1 MQRTCVAL
9 VSGGL
14 DSSLATALMVR
25 QGVAVVAFHAAH
37 AFHPKTDQAA
47 GQDALRQRILALG
60 ARALVVHDVTDE
72 LLQLVRNPRYG
83 HGKRLNPCID
93 CRMLALTHA
102 KAVLEEAGADFAVT
116 GEVVGQRPM
125 SQRRD
130 ALRSVDKHAR
140 AIGLEGLLVRP
151 LSARLLAPTRP
162 ETEGWID
169 RDALCDFAGR
179 GRTPQLALAEELG
192 ITGFDTPAGGCLL
205 TDKSFARRLQD
216 LLDHDPVCGADDI
229 RLLRVGRHYRLAEG
243 TKLVVSRRDVENEEL
258 RGLTRAG
265 DTCFL
270 ARDRPGALV
279 LVRGTCGPETAG
291 LAAGLAVH
299 HSKHRRE
306 GRAAVLRWPGG
317 GHPAQEQEAAVH
329 PSVDPEELADVRVDA
344 DRS

>member
-1 MQRTCVAL
+1 MPRTCVAL

-25 QGVAVVAFHAAH
+25 QGVDVVAFHAIH
-37 AFHPKTDQAA
+37 VFHPKTDHPA
-47 GQDALRQRILALG
+47 GQETLRQRMRALG
-60 ARALVVHDVTDE
+60 VRSFVTHQVTDE
-72 LLQLVRNPRYG
+72 LMQLVKEPRYG
-83 HGKRLNPCID
+83 HGKGLNPCID

-102 KAVLEEAGADFAVT
+102 KAVLDEVSADFVAT

-140 AIGLEGLLVRP
+140 AIGLDGLLVRP
-151 LSARLLAPTRP
+151 LSAKLLAPTLP
-162 ETEGWID
+162 EAEGWID
-169 RDALCDFAGR
+169 RDALCGFAGR
-179 GRTPQLALAEELG
+179 GRTPQLAMAEAFG

-216 LLDHDPVCGADDI
+216 LLDHNPDCRADDI
-229 RLLRVGRHYRLAEG
+229 RLLRVGRHYRLADG
-243 TKLVVSRRDVENEEL
+243 TKLVASRRDVENEEL
-258 RGLTRAG
+258 RQLARAG

-270 ARDRPGALV
+270 TRDRPGALV
-279 LVRGTCGPETAG
+279 LVRGTCSPEAAR

-306 GRAAVLRWPGG
+306 GRAAVLRWPAGEQP
-317 GHPAQEQEAAVH
+317 GHKHEAGVH
-329 PSVDPEELADVRVDA
+329 PSLDPQQLAGVRVDA
-344 DRS
+344 DRP